1 MRRQLLRVC
10 CLAWVLV
17 LFLSSCV
24 SGKEKYMS
32 GNDDTPA
39 RVSKASIVEER
50 RQTIGLL
57 LSFYDVLS
65 KDFGV
70 GEWQPMEVQA
80 QAEESLRLNCP
91 VGYASERYRFAVAG
105 PVSIEKWDA
114 ALARMHAL
122 AKPLGFGAPIKDPPG
137 KNGGQSAFFTRPD
150 GARIE
155 IGYNVNSLIRIET
168 ACAKGEA
175 FEGWPA
181 GTELIPERLRSTG
194 RHENGNPP
202 ETWAPYAPGGSP
214 SAPVTSPSG
223 TPTNPSGGQ
232 SNPSSALPGWSSG
245 PARASIDSVAASSAA
260 QGRSPAGRRAE
271 SESGLAVPRGTSP
284 SSVQNIARLLSGDP
298 TSASSA
304 SSGRNTVLPASGS
317 PL

>member
-1 MRRQLLRVC
+1 MRRQLLRAC
-10 CLAWVLV
+10 GLAWILV

-24 SGKEKYMS
+24 SGKDEYMS

-39 RVSKASIVEER
+39 RVSKTSIVEER

-57 LSFYDVLS
+57 LSFYDALS

-70 GEWQPMEVQA
+70 GEWDPHPVYAQMEDNISA
-80 QAEESLRLNCP
+80 NCP
-91 VGYASERYRFAVAG
+91 VGYVSERYSFAVAG
-105 PVSIEKWDA
+105 PLSTQNWDA

-137 KNGGQSAFFTRPD
+137 RNGGQSAFFTRPD
-150 GARIE
+150 GAHIE
-155 IGYNVNSLIRIET
+155 IGYRVKTSIDINT
-168 ACAKGEA
+168 GCAKGEA

-194 RHENGNPP
+194 RHEKGDPP

-245 PARASIDSVAASSAA
+245 SARASIDSVAASSAA

-304 SSGRNTVLPASGS
+304 SPGRNTVPPASGS
-317 PL
+317 PA